1 MKKLF
6 FYCTVLLLG
15 GLYAYSEDEVF
26 TTTAIDKSKAL
37 VKSEILNDTIIP
49 LEGNRDTLKR
59 PPQTRS
65 STNIQ
70 EELSQLEDVPIFLKI
85 QGNSTSKQFL
95 NVTDAG
101 TEATIAEYSGDI
113 NQQF

>member
-15 GLYAYSEDEVF
+15 GLYACSEDEVF

-49 LEGNRDTLKR
+49 LEGMRSKEWITPLN
-59 PPQTRS
+59 PQTAWS
-65 STNIQ
+65 
-70 EELSQLEDVPIFLKI
+70 LYP
-85 QGNSTSKQFL
+85 
-95 NVTDAG
+95 
-101 TEATIAEYSGDI
+101 
-113 NQQF
+113 